1 MSLSKIPLTLG
12 SIFFLFPLILFAQE
26 SPDTLTAH
34 DIFHAE
40 KLIGLKFSDANRD
53 SMMDGVKYHLENYEA
68 MRKISVPNSALPAMM
83 FRPVPLGTVPSGMKL
98 EKEKKPFNIG
108 KPISV
113 VMPGKIDDLAFYS
126 VRQLGELIRTKKV
139 TSVQLTTMYLERLKK
154 YGPKLECVVN
164 LTESLAMVQ
173 AKRADEEIAAG
184 KYRGPLHGIPYG

>member
-26 SPDTLTAH
+26 SPDALTAH

-83 FRPVPLGTVPSGMKL
+83 FRPVLPGMKL
-98 EKEKKPFNIG
+98 EQEKKPFNIG

-113 VMPGKIDDLAFYS
+113 VMPGK
-126 VRQLGELIRTKKV
+126 
-139 TSVQLTTMYLERLKK
+139 
-154 YGPKLECVVN
+154 
-164 LTESLAMVQ
+164 
-173 AKRADEEIAAG
+173 
-184 KYRGPLHGIPYG
+184 